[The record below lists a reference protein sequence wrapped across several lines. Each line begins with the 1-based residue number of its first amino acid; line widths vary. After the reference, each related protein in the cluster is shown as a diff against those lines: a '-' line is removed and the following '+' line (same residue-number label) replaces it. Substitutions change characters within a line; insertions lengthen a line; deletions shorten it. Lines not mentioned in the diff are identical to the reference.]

1 MSFDSSKVFTKQ
13 NLDLV
18 FRDLSKEYKRLGGR
32 KIPVDIVLIGGAAI
46 IEGYGFREMTTD
58 IDALLPDMSIMQEAI
73 NHVGDL
79 HGFPNGWMNADFMKT
94 ASYSHKLYQ
103 YSVPYKTFNQVLN
116 VRMVTG
122 EYLVAMKLRSGRQYK
137 NDLSDIIGILAEH
150 KKAGSPLSYQ
160 QIEEAVVKL
169 YGSWEGF
176 PEESIHFIKQALA
189 LDDPTVAYKTIR
201 DNEVR
206 NGIGL
211 EFFQEQYPGVLS
223 EKNISSVIT
232 NFAEK
237 KDGRQSLIKQL
248 QELRAQAEHQPKES
262 STVIHKAEQQER

>member
-58 IDALLPDMSIMQEAI
+58 IDALLPDLSIMQEAI
-73 NHVGDL
+73 NRVGDL
-79 HGFPNGWMNADFMKT
+79 HGFPNGWLNADFMKT
-94 ASYSHKLYQ
+94 ASYSHRLYQ

-160 QIEEAVVKL
+160 QIEEAVINL
-169 YGSWEGF
+169 YGSWENF

-189 LDDPTVAYKTIR
+189 LDDPTAAYKTIR
-201 DNEVR
+201 DNEAQ
-206 NGIGL
+206 NGMEL
-211 EFFQEQYPGVLS
+211 TDFQEKYPGVLS
-223 EKNISSVIT
+223 EKSINSVIT
-232 NFAEK
+232 NLAGK
-237 KDGRQSLIKQL
+237 KEGRQSLVKQL
-248 QELRAQAEHQPKES
+248 QELRAQAGQKPEEES
-262 STVIHKAEQQER
+262 STSPKSDQTER